1 MKNISFFTHLHVCLF
16 EKWVGHAA
24 GTKRVPAD
32 SQRKARGRPLPLRPP
47 DLQVTP

>member
-24 GTKRVPAD
+24 GTERTEESTQVHGFRQILRGKLGV
-32 SQRKARGRPLPLRPP
+32 ARSL
-47 DLQVTP
+47 